1 MSSTQYDK
9 VWQRY
14 GERHAPLSR
23 LAEELGYS
31 FRAEGLLYE
40 AITHSSAAKEYNR
53 HAKAAADKIPWN
65 ERLEFLGDSVLSLS
79 LSSYLLNRRE
89 AFEEGD
95 LSKIRASLVNE
106 AVLAEIAT
114 TIGLGDCLILGLV
127 EQKAQGK
134 KKKSLLA
141 DALEAVF
148 GAIYLDAGFQEA
160 SAVIHRLFKGFTG
173 ESLASRIQTD
183 FKTLLQEWTQAH
195 FKKTP
200 EYKLAAA
207 KGPSHQ
213 VEFAMDVWFHGH
225 CLGRGHGPSKKAAS
239 QAAAKSALKAV
250 RALSDPMSL
259 MSPAAEPAPV
269 GKDK

>member
-1 MSSTQYDK
+1 MSSTQYSK

-14 GERHAPLSR
+14 GERQAPLHR
-23 LAEELGYS
+23 LTQALGYS
-31 FRAEGLLYE
+31 FSDTALLYE

-53 HAKAAADKIPWN
+53 HVKDGAEKIPWN

-79 LSSYLLNRRE
+79 LSSYLLSRKE

-106 AVLAEIAT
+106 AVLAEIAV
-114 TIGLGDCLILGLV
+114 TIKLGDCLILGLV

-148 GAIYLDAGFQEA
+148 GAIYLDAGFAEA
-160 SAVIHRLFKGFTG
+160 SAVIHRLYQGFTG
-173 ESLASRIQTD
+173 ASLASRIQTD

-200 EYKLAAA
+200 EYTLAEA

-213 VEFAMDVWFHGH
+213 VEFAMEVWFHGH
-225 CLGRGHGPSKKAAS
+225 RLGLGRGPSKKAAS
-239 QAAAKSALKAV
+239 QAAAKNALDAV
-250 RALSDPMSL
+250 RALQDPHTL
-259 MSPAAEPAPV
+259 LEPAAEPLPL
-269 GKDK
+269 GKS

>member
-1 MSSTQYDK
+1 MYEQ

-14 GERHAPLSR
+14 GARDPQLKS
-23 LAEELGYS
+23 LATKIEYS
-31 FRAEGLLYE
+31 FNNPLLVFE

-53 HAKAAADKIPWN
+53 QVPKRDAIPWN

-79 LSSYLLNRRE
+79 LSTYLLHRDE

-114 TIGLGDCLILGLV
+114 CIGLGDCLILGTV

-141 DALEAVF
+141 DGLEALF
-148 GAIYLDAGFQEA
+148 GAIYLDADFDAA
-160 SAVIHRLFKGFTG
+160 SAVIHRLFKGYMGT
-173 ESLASRIQTD
+173 SLAHRVQTD

-200 EYKLAAA
+200 DYHLTSTQ
-207 KGPSHQ
+207 GPSHQ
-213 VEFAMDVWFHGH
+213 AEFTMEVRFQGHALGKGHGH
-225 CLGRGHGPSKKAAS
+225 SKKSAS
-239 QAAAKSALKAV
+239 QAAAKAALAYVQKLEDPSV
-250 RALSDPMSL
+250 LS
-259 MSPAAEPAPV
+259 
-269 GKDK
+269 

>member
-1 MSSTQYDK
+1 MSSNSYNK

-14 GERHAPLSR
+14 GERTAQLSH
-23 LAEELGYS
+23 LTDQIGYTFAEP
-31 FRAEGLLYE
+31 ALLFE
-40 AITHSSAAKEYNR
+40 AITHSSAAKEFNR
-53 HAKAAADKIPWN
+53 QVGEASDHIPWN

-79 LSSYLLNRRE
+79 LSSYLLNRHE

-114 TIGLGDCLILGLV
+114 TIGLGECLILGKV

-141 DALEAVF
+141 DGLEALF
-148 GAIYLDAGFQEA
+148 GAIYLDAGFQPA
-160 SAVIHRLFKGFTG
+160 SQVIHKLFAGFTG

-183 FKTLLQEWTQAH
+183 YKTLLQEWTQAH
-195 FKKTP
+195 FKQTP
-200 EYKLAAA
+200 EYHLIDA

-213 VEFAMDVWFHGH
+213 VEFAMKVIF
-225 CLGRGHGPSKKAAS
+225 RGHMLGSGKGTSKKSAS
-239 QAAAKSALKAV
+239 QAAAQNALKAV
-250 RALSDPMSL
+250 RKLKDPRVFEH
-259 MSPAAEPAPV
+259 PPEEAK
-269 GKDK
+269 GK